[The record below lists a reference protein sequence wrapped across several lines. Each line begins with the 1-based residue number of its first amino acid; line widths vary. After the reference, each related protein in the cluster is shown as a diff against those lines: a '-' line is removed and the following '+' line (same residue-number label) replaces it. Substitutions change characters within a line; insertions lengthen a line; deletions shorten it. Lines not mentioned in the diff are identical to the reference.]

1 MGLVASA
8 DIQLGHYF
16 VLNSQSQVQKQAAYD
31 RSFLYLRDGTGHASY
46 TYGYLCLNCECLKD
60 RTMSSSVGCT

>member
-8 DIQLGHYF
+8 DLQLGHYF

-31 RSFLYLRDGTGHASY
+31 LLTSTTTFFLYLFY
-46 TYGYLCLNCECLKD
+46 
-60 RTMSSSVGCT
+60 